1 MGERNLL
8 AILQAKEKWQQHNG
22 ADSDENVLK
31 DMLSDM
37 LHLADT
43 LGVYLDID
51 GAKDNYSAEAGIC
64 EKCGDTPQE
73 ALNECTCHVDHVHEF
88 TPDDIEMDRR
98 SNG

>member
-22 ADSDENVLK
+22 ADSDENALK

-37 LHLADT
+37 LHLADR

-64 EKCGDTPQE
+64 DCGITPQE
-73 ALNECTCHVDHVHEF
+73 AYERDPDTLYHSEHVYV
-88 TPDDIEMDRR
+88 PDDIEMDRR